1 MVGLL
6 FISGAASLILAVL
19 GFAFSLNGY
28 IYIRVELFL
37 LKIWIAVGFILRGSA
52 TAFWRLVT
60 PSCRAG
66 AGSSPSAS
74 SGSLRASSCWRH
86 DTDRSG
92 VAGIESVVSVCHNM
106 SGNGVR
112 WRD

>member
-37 LKIWIAVGFILRGSA
+37 LKIWIAVGFILRGGA
-52 TAFWRLVT
+52 TSVLAISDPELPGRGRIIAFGVIGLIAGILVLASRHGQEW
-60 PSCRAG
+60 SCRNRVGGFGVPQHVRQRG
-66 AGSSPSAS
+66 ALA
-74 SGSLRASSCWRH
+74 
-86 DTDRSG
+86 
-92 VAGIESVVSVCHNM
+92 
-106 SGNGVR
+106 
-112 WRD
+112 